1 MKCVRFVVVVITTE
15 HVLECKMIEER
26 TESMDLKDSST
37 ENLIKFEEFLNVQS
51 WTKMVRQE

>member
-1 MKCVRFVVVVITTE
+1 MCLVVITTE

-37 ENLIKFEEFLNVQS
+37 ENLTKFEEFLNVQS